1 MSTQVALYALKT
13 SKEAAVSTSLAVVAF
28 DVLGPGGIGDAWL
41 VGGLDTSVTMGCAS
55 TAPSNC
61 EGSSCSTVWLQPEID
76 GCSVLNSSHIH
87 VAVATLSPALAVL
100 NVTGATRGLREREN
114 GTDYRFRLHLP
125 AFNGSAWR
133 WVSIRGVFDVK
144 AVADAA
150 LSTIRLRL
158 AASDDTVSGAVNHE
172 DDLKVEVEAF
182 DVDGNAINRVGEQ
195 ISIVIEDSEG
205 NNRTVPLQFD
215 GTKRTYVATFH
226 PLSREAGRLG
236 PPGVHDVYLATLTTA
251 GLVHKM
257 HFTVACA
264 DGSEYDDS
272 KRECLQDESNRY
284 VILGGAVGAI
294 VFAALLFLLYT
305 VLKHKE
311 RAKAML
317 VSFLRHEFL
326 LSVELAWELW
336 DIAGPRMSAD
346 AWGRATVL
354 LFFRLLNCQSKCLAV
369 CVYRRHA
376 VFHQCEG

>member
-1 MSTQVALYALKT
+1 MSSKITLIAPKA

-41 VGGLDTSVTMGCAS
+41 VGGLDASITMGCAS

-61 EGSSCSTVWLQPEID
+61 EESSCSTVWLQPEIH
-76 GCSVLNSSHIH
+76 GCDVLNASHIH
-87 VAVATLSPALAVL
+87 VAVATLSPTLAVL
-100 NVTGATRGLREREN
+100 NVTGATRGLRERE
-114 GTDYRFRLHLP
+114 YSFRLHMP

-133 WVSIRGVFDVK
+133 WVSIRSVVDVR

-158 AASDDTVSGAVNHE
+158 AASNDTVSGAVNHE

-182 DVDGNAINRVGEQ
+182 DVDGNRIIRAGEQ
-195 ISIVIEDSEG
+195 ISIVIKDSES
-205 NNRTVPLQFD
+205 NNRTVPLQFN
-215 GTKRTYVATFH
+215 GTKRTYVATFP
-226 PLSREAGRLG
+226 PLSRETGRLG
-236 PPGVHDVYLATLTTA
+236 RPGVHDVYLATLTTA

-257 HFTVACA
+257 QFTVACA
-264 DGSEYDDS
+264 DGSEYVDS

-305 VLKHKE
+305 MLKHKE

-346 AWGRATVL
+346 AWGRFTVL
-354 LFFRLLNCQSKCLAV
+354 LFVRLLNCQSKCLAV